1 VSAPRK
7 HYAGI
12 AWISWEHRLLAE
24 GRSPRLIEY
33 FKEDRTYHE
42 AQQQMVDRYFQE
54 IYRPESIT
62 DPLFVWV
69 RKGGRI
75 AQG

>member
-1 VSAPRK
+1 
-7 HYAGI
+7 
-12 AWISWEHRLLAE
+12 
-24 GRSPRLIEY
+24 
-33 FKEDRTYHE
+33 
-42 AQQQMVDRYFQE
+42 MVDRYFQE

-69 RKGGRI
+69 RNGGRI